1 MSFCVTLCRDAAPPC
16 RALHVARVGCR
27 PHAAPWARPHPALP
41 QWSHPSTR
49 QPYSRDGGSASPIG
63 VLRWPVVHQ
72 TKGPKGDGCCPPPP
86 AAPHQQQQGSASLQL
101 PGTSLP
107 AFLPSHQ
114 VPRAPALCSPS
125 LTGAVPVLPPQCRAG
140 CSQRA
145 FFPPPPSLWLCFT
158 THFISCQE
166 PNVFFKEWVIATNV
180 LNAIALA
187 AVSVPRLNYY
197 N

>member
-16 RALHVARVGCR
+16 RAPRVARVGCR
-27 PHAAPWARPHPALP
+27 PHTATRAHPHPALP
-41 QWSHPSTR
+41 QQAHPSTR
-49 QPYSRDGGSASPIG
+49 QPYSRDGGSARPIG
-63 VLRWPVVHQ
+63 VLRWPAVQQ

-86 AAPHQQQQGSASLQL
+86 AAPHHQQQGSASLQL

-107 AFLPSHQ
+107 ARPSFSPGAQTSSSLQPSPDGCRPHPSAARV
-114 VPRAPALCSPS
+114 VPSTL
-125 LTGAVPVLPPQCRAG
+125 
-140 CSQRA
+140 
-145 FFPPPPSLWLCFT
+145 FFSPPPSLWLCFT

>member
-1 MSFCVTLCRDAAPPC
+1 MPSPARGTGGLPAPHGPNGHIPILRCPSGHIPAPGSPTAGTEAVPDPSGCCAGPWCTKPRVPRVTGATL
-16 RALHVARVGCR
+16 
-27 PHAAPWARPHPALP
+27 LP
-41 QWSHPSTR
+41 Q
-49 QPYSRDGGSASPIG
+49 QPRTTSSRDQPHCSSPAH
-63 VLRWPVVHQ
+63 R
-72 TKGPKGDGCCPPPP
+72 
-86 AAPHQQQQGSASLQL
+86 SLHI
-101 PGTSLP
+101 
-107 AFLPSHQ
+107 LPSRR

-125 LTGAVPVLPPQCRAG
+125 LTGAVPVLPPQRRAG

-145 FFPPPPSLWLCFT
+145 FSPPPPSLWLCFT